1 MQLNMCFSA
10 QRGAGGGG
18 VASWFGMGE
27 ALNRSFWEAA
37 SGRGPYGN
45 SDPPRVTDITEKV
58 GPCIFV

>member
-1 MQLNMCFSA
+1 M
-10 QRGAGGGG
+10 GAGGGG
-18 VASWFGMGE
+18 VASWFGIGE